1 MVKVVM
7 ADLSSRRL
15 VRLTDRRLTLDVLVT
30 KQDGVHFRN
39 PSIAYIQMRREESV
53 R

>member
-15 VRLTDRRLTLDVLVT
+15 VRLTDQRLTLDVLVT
-30 KQDGVHFRN
+30 NRDGVTSGTRL
-39 PSIAYIQMRREESV
+39 
-53 R
+53 